1 METSILDTIKQMLGI
16 EKECT
21 AFDPE
26 IIVHINSVF
35 MFLSQLGIGNSTFY
49 LTGSNETCNEIFE
62 SSYDYEAAKTYM
74 YLKVRLAFDPPSN
87 SFVVDSMERQCSE
100 YEWRLYANAETL
112 NNSDGD
118 QKG

>member
-21 AFDPE
+21 AFDSE
-26 IIVHINSVF
+26 LIVHINSVF
-35 MFLSQLGIGNSTFY
+35 MSLAQLGVGNSSFY
-49 LTGSNETCNEIFE
+49 ISGSSETWNNFFG

-74 YLKVRLAFDPPSN
+74 YMKVRLAFDPPSN
-87 SFVVDSMERQCSE
+87 SFVVDSMERQCNE